1 MDELTGAPADVTA
14 LTEEGLLAVWE
25 AGRGQDPVRR
35 ALVLAAAGGG
45 DPAAVADLAVG
56 RREEL
61 VLGLRV
67 RCFGPGLPCAVTCP
81 SCRTELELELTAQDV
96 TAAAPEGERVVRAGG
111 FELAF
116 RPVTTRDLLAV
127 RGAPRASARR
137 ALLRRV
143 LTSAVAD
150 GRPVAADALPADVLE
165 AVAGALA
172 GRDPQ
177 ADVRLDLDCAECGHA
192 WTSPFDASGYLWA
205 ELDAHAR
212 RLLHDVHALATAY
225 GWTEAEVLAVGPER
239 RQLYLELVT
248 A

>member
-1 MDELTGAPADVTA
+1 MTTDLRTPSEP

-81 SCRTELELELTAQDV
+81 SCRTELELDLTAQDV
-96 TAAAPEGERVVRAGG
+96 TPAPPDGERVVRAGG

-127 RGAPRASARR
+127 RGAPHAGARQ
-137 ALLRRV
+137 ALLGRV

-150 GRPVAADALPADVLE
+150 GRPVGVDALPADVLE
-165 AVAGALA
+165 ALAGALA
-172 GRDPQ
+172 AQDPQ
-177 ADVRLDLDCAECGHA
+177 ADVRLDLDCAECGHT

-212 RLLHDVHALATAY
+212 RLLHDVHTLATAY
-225 GWTEAEVLAVGPER
+225 GWTEPDVLAVGPER

-248 A
+248 G